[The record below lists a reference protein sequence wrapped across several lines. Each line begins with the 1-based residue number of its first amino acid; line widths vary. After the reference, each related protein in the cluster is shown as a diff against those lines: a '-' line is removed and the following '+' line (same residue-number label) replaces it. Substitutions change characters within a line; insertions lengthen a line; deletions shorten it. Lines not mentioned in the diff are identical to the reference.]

1 MSIKTILV
9 HLANDEEHVT
19 RLKVALKLA
28 REQDAK
34 VFAIFIANP
43 VGMPPAIAGRG
54 ASSAYI
60 AEATKNARER
70 AKELEAEFASACSRD
85 GVDYSW
91 LVIEGDHVEV
101 LAEHAHAADLIIASQ
116 PVVKFLED
124 RFRTRLQEELV
135 MKSGLPVLILPRGF
149 DPEKTIGKKILVG
162 WKGTREAVRAVR
174 DAMPL
179 LQAAEKVI
187 VLTVGADTGDALSK
201 LEVMSHLKR
210 HGIEAETQNVDR
222 LDGGTGPTI
231 TDFAGT
237 HACDLIVLGAYG
249 HSRWREVFLGGVTH
263 HMLSDENETPVML
276 SH

>member
-1 MSIKTILV
+1 MSLKTILV

-28 REQDAK
+28 REQNAK

-60 AEATKNARER
+60 AEATRAARER
-70 AKELEAEFASACSRD
+70 AQELEAEFASACSRD
-85 GVDYSW
+85 GVDFSW
-91 LVIEGDHVEV
+91 LVIEGDHVDV
-101 LAEHAHAADLIIASQ
+101 LSEHAHAADIIIASQ
-116 PVVKFLED
+116 PVVEHLED
-124 RFRTRLQEELV
+124 RFRVRLQEELV
-135 MKSGLPVLILPRGF
+135 MKSGLPVLIIPKGF
-149 DPEKTIGKKILVG
+149 DPDKDIGKHILVG

-174 DAMPL
+174 DALPM

-201 LEVMSHLKR
+201 LEVMGHLRR
-210 HGIEAETQNVDR
+210 HGIEAKTENIQH
-222 LDGGTGPTI
+222 LDEGTGPTI
-231 TDFAGT
+231 TDFAEAHG
-237 HACDLIVLGAYG
+237 CDLIVLGAYG
-249 HSRWREVFLGGVTH
+249 HSRWREVFMGGVTK
-263 HMLSDENETPVML
+263 HMLMKSKVPVML

>member
-1 MSIKTILV
+1 MSLKTILV

-34 VFAIFIANP
+34 VFAVFIANP

-60 AEATKNARER
+60 AEATKAAHRR
-70 AKELEAEFASACSRD
+70 AKELESEFADACSRD
-85 GVDYSW
+85 GVDFSW

-101 LAEHAHAADLIIASQ
+101 LAEHAHAADIIIASQ
-116 PVVKFLED
+116 PVVRHLED
-124 RFRTRLQEELV
+124 HFRTRLQEELV
-135 MKSGLPVLILPRGF
+135 MKSGLPVLILPTGF
-149 DPEKTIGKKILVG
+149 DPQKTIGKRILVG

-179 LQAAEKVI
+179 LQSAEKVI
-187 VLTVGADTGDALSK
+187 VLAVGADAGHALSK
-201 LEVMSHLKR
+201 LEVMTHLKR
-210 HGIEAETQNVDR
+210 HGIEAETQNIDKHE
-222 LDGGTGPTI
+222 GGTGQTI
-231 TDFAGT
+231 SHFAET
-237 HACDLIVLGAYG
+237 HGCDLIVMGAYG
-249 HSRWREVFLGGVTH
+249 HSRWREVFLGGVTK
-263 HMLSDENETPVML
+263 HMLSDENTIPVLL